1 MAAVSG
7 YAELLLFLFLN
18 QVSIS
23 HTFLLGMYLVFF
35 FVCDLLYEPV

>member
-18 QVSIS
+18 QVPIS
-23 HTFLLGMYLVFF
+23 HAFLLGMHLVFF
-35 FVCDLLYEPV
+35 FVCDLLCEPV